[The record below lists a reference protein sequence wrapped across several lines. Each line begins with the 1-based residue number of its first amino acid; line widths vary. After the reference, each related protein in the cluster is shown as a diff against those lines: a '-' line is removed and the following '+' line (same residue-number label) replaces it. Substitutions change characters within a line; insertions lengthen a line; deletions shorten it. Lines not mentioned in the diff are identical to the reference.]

1 MDTNDQIRATLINGL
16 NNPWVALAFLA
27 GGIIGYVLGKLV

>member
-1 MDTNDQIRATLINGL
+1 MDANDKIRMTLINGL

-27 GGIIGYVLGKLV
+27 GGIVGYVLGKLV